1 MTIAH
6 AGGPAAALP
15 LSRALFAVGLANF
28 LVGAVTMALSIAV
41 FSASHPFSFFSVYYS
56 EVGATPV
63 WPAVIVTTGGLLSA
77 PVRYAFVVLLVLYF
91 LSIGGSRFM
100 GWTILAL
107 GTFSLAGLIGLLAVP
122 FTLDRNVHLS
132 FALLHFFAVVA
143 VQAAILIE
151 ERRLRLSALLTSAT
165 LAVIVTDLV
174 FAVLLSSVGKVEF
187 VTRGT
192 PVIWEWLAFA
202 AQFYWGLIHT
212 FLLGWVGLQRATRF

>member
-41 FSASHPFSFFSVYYS
+41 FSASHPFSFFTVYYS

-107 GTFSLAGLIGLLAVP
+107 GTFSLAGL
-122 FTLDRNVHLS
+122 
-132 FALLHFFAVVA
+132 LHFFAVVA
-143 VQAAILIE
+143 VQTAILIE